1 MSDRPAP
8 SPTTTHPVLVRAVIP
23 CHAVSSDLDRIIGD
37 LSRSD
42 SDTDDR
48 AGIRLEALVID
59 NGASPALNVPATPG
73 VRVRTIRLESN
84 QGGSGGFNA
93 GMMAALD
100 DLAADFVWLLDSD
113 ARVEPSTLPRLV
125 ETLRRHPDAWAAGP
139 SIAED
144 ASGTPHE
151 IGGRVDRRRGTLGP
165 AFVAGNAPSVPT
177 EVDYVASCCL
187 LARAAVVRAHGL
199 RPDVFLTADDAQW
212 CLTISRRS
220 GRRVLVNPAARA
232 FHPSFHR
239 PATWQRFYQ
248 ARNAFGPLAALGL
261 PRRVVFRR
269 AMVEVCRAVNQ
280 GLIGREDL
288 AGLHMNGLAAAA
300 SGDRTGRGPDP
311 LTRVEPTR
319 PIEELRANRPTE
331 SPDGSSPDKPSPGR
345 SLVSRL
351 VFGPTR
357 EWAEVDL
364 KGGREAWVAARNVIV
379 REGDRGVLVRTRW
392 PWVMLSA
399 GSILLRGMW
408 LACRLFLSPPGE
420 HPLASASSQE
430 HAPDQDRVGS
440 PPLPSLS
447 IIVLSYNRRD
457 DLRRTLAD
465 LAAGPATAGLE
476 VIVVDNASTDGSA
489 GMVVGEFPGVRLL
502 ALRQNIGVGGFN
514 RGVAE
519 SSGDM
524 VLVLDDDAR
533 PDPGSLDAARRWLA
547 DHPRGGAVALLP
559 RHPVSGQSEWPFATS
574 ATCRAGSC
582 RVDSRWPVMGSGNLV
597 RRKAWDAV
605 GGYEE
610 RFFLYRND
618 TDLAMKLLASG
629 REVAFCS
636 SWIVWHDS
644 PAARSKSRMWCRLA
658 TRNWVY
664 LARRH
669 GRGFMKIFGG
679 AAGWAWA
686 HRLAGFRPGCQWA
699 ALAGA
704 IEGLFTAPPPLPEG
718 VIPDGTAFDRLVRL
732 QVRPSSAGRSAPPA
746 SPSIVRPTPR
756 TTADGPAPMEGESPP
771 GTDTTVGASAAI
783 SANTASMARHSA

>member
-1 MSDRPAP
+1 
-8 SPTTTHPVLVRAVIP
+8 
-23 CHAVSSDLDRIIGD
+23 
-37 LSRSD
+37 
-42 SDTDDR
+42 
-48 AGIRLEALVID
+48 
-59 NGASPALNVPATPG
+59 
-73 VRVRTIRLESN
+73 
-84 QGGSGGFNA
+84 
-93 GMMAALD
+93 MMAALGD
-100 DLAADFVWLLDSD
+100 PVPDFVWLLDSD
-113 ARVEPSTLPRLV
+113 ARIEPSTLPRLV
-125 ETLRRHPDAWAAGP
+125 ETLRNHPHAWAAGP

-144 ASGTPHE
+144 EAGLPHE

-165 AFVAGNAPSVPT
+165 AFVAGNAPSAPT

-199 RPDVFLTADDAQW
+199 MPDVFLNADDAQW
-212 CLTISRRS
+212 CLTISRQS

-248 ARNAFGPLAALGL
+248 ARNAYGPLAALGL
-261 PRRVVFRR
+261 PRWIVFRR
-269 AMVEVCRAVNQ
+269 AMVEVFRAVNQ
-280 GLIGREDL
+280 GLMGRGDL
-288 AGLHMNGLAAAA
+288 AGLHLSGLAAAA
-300 SGDRTGRGPDP
+300 SGHRSGPGP
-311 LTRVEPTR
+311 GSVTRVEPTR
-319 PIEELRANRPTE
+319 PIEELRADTRTE
-331 SPDGSSPDKPSPGR
+331 SRDVHASGKPSPGR

-364 KGGREAWVAARNVIV
+364 KGGRDAWVAARNVIV

-399 GSILLRGMW
+399 GSILLRGTW
-408 LACRLFLSPPGE
+408 LACRLFFSPPGE
-420 HPLASASSQE
+420 YPLTPACNKE
-430 HAPDQDRVGS
+430 HVPDQDRGGS

-465 LAAGPATAGLE
+465 LTTGPATAGSE

-489 GMVVGEFPGVRLL
+489 GMVAGEFPGVRLL
-502 ALRQNIGVGGFN
+502 ALQQNIGVGGFN
-514 RGVAE
+514 RGVCE
-519 SSGDM
+519 SSGDV

-533 PDPGSLDAARRWLA
+533 PDPGSLDEAWRWLA
-547 DHPRGGAVALLP
+547 NHPRGGAVALLP
-559 RHPVSGQSEWPFATS
+559 RHPISGQSEWPFATS
-574 ATCRAGSC
+574 ASCLAGSC

-597 RRKAWDAV
+597 RREAWDAV

-629 REVAFCS
+629 REVAFCA

-644 PAARSKSRMWCRLA
+644 PAARSKSQRWCRLA

-669 GRGFMKIFGG
+669 GRGLMKIIGG

-699 ALAGA
+699 VLTGA

-718 VIPDGTAFDRLVRL
+718 VIPDGKAFDRLVRL
-732 QVRPSSAGRSAPPA
+732 QVRLSSAGRAAPPA
-746 SPSIVRPTPR
+746 SPLIVRPTPR
-756 TTADGPAPMEGESPP
+756 TPADGPAPMDRGNPP
-771 GTDTTVGASAAI
+771 GTDTTVGASAPI